1 GSVRQREPMRICR
14 VTPHPVRSAHGN
26 GVTAARW
33 AAILD
38 ELGHT
43 VETTQHYH
51 DQPADLLLALHARRS
66 ADAVR
71 RFHARFPS
79 RPIVLALT
87 GTDLYPALDDDDLPV
102 LRLADRI
109 VVLQAH
115 GVAALPP
122 GLRAR
127 TRVVYQSAPT
137 PARTGV
143 KHTRCFDVALLAH
156 LRDVKDPLLAARAAV
171 LLPAR
176 SRVLITHAGTVID
189 ETLADEIREQSHDNH
204 HYQWVGELR
213 RAAALRLLAG
223 SALALSTSKHE
234 GGANALSEAL
244 AAGVPVLATRIP
256 GTIGLLGE
264 DYPGLLTPGDAAGLA
279 DLLQRAEHDR
289 DWYARLR

>member
-1 GSVRQREPMRICR
+1 RPIPASNRTCTATTRCRRSVAARYCAAARGPPAPGSPTAPSATTSPRTAATCWPGSARQREPMRICL

-176 SRVLITHAGTVID
+176 SRVLITHAGTVI
-189 ETLADEIREQSHDNH
+189 EEALADEIRQQSHD
-204 HYQWVGELR
+204 
-213 RAAALRLLAG
+213 
-223 SALALSTSKHE
+223 
-234 GGANALSEAL
+234 
-244 AAGVPVLATRIP
+244 
-256 GTIGLLGE
+256 
-264 DYPGLLTPGDAAGLA
+264 
-279 DLLQRAEHDR
+279 
-289 DWYARLR
+289 